1 MRPGHVKGL
10 DAAMAAKTVFCD
22 PGIKSIS
29 TKRVLTP
36 KQSKRI
42 GGDQKVQVTGLR
54 ADTAIA
60 VVSRDRRRR
69 VDFESYPATVAP
81 ALVRRHRLSYFTF
94 FHMITRL
101 LEGTR

>member
-1 MRPGHVKGL
+1 
-10 DAAMAAKTVFCD
+10 MAAKTVFCD
-22 PGIKSIS
+22 PGIERIG
-29 TKRVLTP
+29 TKRVLTAE
-36 KQSKRI
+36 QSKRI
-42 GGDQKVQVTGLR
+42 GGDQEVQVAGLR

-60 VVSRDRRRR
+60 VVSRDGRRR

-81 ALVRRHRLSYFTF
+81 APVCRHRLSCFIF